1 MLDYLRIRNLAL
13 IEDMELE
20 FSPGMNVLT
29 GETGAGKSFILK
41 ALGFLLGDRLTPDMV
56 RAGADRAQVE
66 ALFLQNEEEFVV
78 RREISARTG
87 RSRLYLNDDLKSQE
101 TLREMRDNLITHTS
115 QHAQQMLLRP
125 AFQARLVDTAIAR
138 SPLPAERDALCRA
151 LAENRTK
158 REALRKKHA
167 DLAARRDLLEM
178 QQAEIDK
185 VSPEEGEEERLEEL
199 RGTIRNYT
207 QLSKNYTEA
216 MTLIHGENGHGLL
229 DQLAK
234 FEKLLSKMRDS
245 DPSLAESA
253 GTVSALCRQLGS
265 LSGKLRHPP
274 QHLVEETDIDRIE
287 ERLFALAQ
295 LKRKLRR
302 TFPEILALRKE
313 IAANLS
319 FLDACALDLS
329 QLSKEEKALAAQL
342 KKTVEALIP
351 LRRDVAQGFVRRLEE
366 ELHALGFS
374 SELAVMPEYVPLEIQ
389 PGVHDETVRI
399 LWAPNPGQ
407 PPQPLDRIASGGE
420 LSRFLLALVSMR
432 PVLASTTYIFDEVDA
447 GVGGLVLNNL
457 AQKLKSLAEKHQIL
471 LITHWPQL
479 AVHAEKHFLISKEV
493 RNRLT
498 YTLCT
503 QLNAAERPAEL
514 SRMAGGGAH
523 GEAIARSLQN

>member
-13 IEDMELE
+13 IEDVELE

-29 GETGAGKSFILK
+29 GETGAGKSFVLK
-41 ALGFLLGDRLTPDMV
+41 ALGFLLGDRLSSEMV

-66 ALFLQNEEEFVV
+66 ALFLLNEEELVV
-78 RREISARTG
+78 RRELSARTG
-87 RSRLYLNDDLKSQE
+87 RSRLYLNDDLRSQE
-101 TLREMRDNLITHTS
+101 ILREIRDNLITHTS

-125 AFQARLVDTAIAR
+125 AFQAKLIDPAIAG
-138 SPLPAERDALCRA
+138 SPLSVERDALCRA

-158 REALRKKHA
+158 REILQKKYA
-167 DLAARRDLLEM
+167 DLAARRDLLEI
-178 QQAEIDK
+178 QQEEIDK

-199 RGTIRNYT
+199 RTTIRNFT
-207 QLSKNYTEA
+207 QSSKNYNEA
-216 MTLIHGENGHGLL
+216 LVLLHGENGPGLL
-229 DQLAK
+229 DLLAK
-234 FEKLLSKMRDS
+234 LEKLLDRMRAGE
-245 DPSLAESA
+245 PSFAEPA
-253 GTVSALCRQLGS
+253 DAVSALCRQLGS
-265 LSGKLRHPP
+265 LSGRLRHPP
-274 QHLVEETDIDRIE
+274 QHIVVEADSNRIE

-295 LKRKLRR
+295 LKRKLRK

-329 QLSKEEKALAAQL
+329 QLSKEEKELTSKL
-342 KKTVEALIP
+342 KKNLEELIP
-351 LRRDVAQGFVRRLEE
+351 LRRNAAREFVRRLKD
-366 ELHALGFS
+366 ELRTLGFS
-374 SELAVMPEYVPLEIQ
+374 SELAVMPEFVPLGIQ
-389 PGVHDETVRI
+389 PDVYDESVRF

-420 LSRFLLALVSMR
+420 LSRFLLAMASMR
-432 PVLASTTYIFDEVDA
+432 PVLAGTTYIFDEVDA
-447 GVGGLVLNNL
+447 GVGGLVLNKL

-498 YTLCT
+498 YTLCA
-503 QLNAAERPAEL
+503 QLDAAERLAEL